1 MIAEVEHICTYAAA
15 DNYDP
20 THTTALRNAF
30 VRQMKIRFAE
40 LIKVIRIAVDKQDC
54 FGLRGRDVA
63 THQMTPPG
71 QHSFSFLRDPEK
83 VEEFM
88 KWLQQQV
95 DRGLL
100 TIGTFNQIGR
110 GIENAWTNTY
120 ILDSYKRGLLRAD
133 AELRKAGLSIPE
145 IELGISMGTPIHLDR
160 VGVLFTR
167 VFSELKGIT
176 AEMER
181 NISRILAQGMINGED
196 PITLSKQLVAAIDG
210 TGMGTLGITDS
221 LGRFIPALTRAKMM
235 ARTEMIRA
243 FHLAAIQEYRNWAVE
258 EVYVKAEWMTAQDEK
273 VCSQC
278 LALQGKIFTLD
289 EIEPMIPLHPNCRC
303 IALPYIEDITKY
315 YNING

>member
-1 MIAEVEHICTYAAA
+1 MITETEHICTFAEASR
-15 DNYDP
+15 YDP

-30 VRQMKIRFAE
+30 VRNMKTRFAE
-40 LIKVIRIAVDKQDC
+40 LVKVIRIGVVKQDC
-54 FGLRGRDVA
+54 FGLKGRDMI
-63 THQMTPPG
+63 TYQMTPPG
-71 QHSFSFLRDPEK
+71 EHSFSFLRNPEK
-83 VEEFM
+83 IDEFM
-88 KWLQQQV
+88 KWLQEQV
-95 DRGLL
+95 DKGLL

-110 GIENAWTNTY
+110 GIENAWTDMY
-120 ILDSYKRGLLRAD
+120 ILDSYKRGLLRAQ
-133 AELRKAGLSIPE
+133 AELRKAGLTIPD
-145 IELGISMGTPIHLDR
+145 IEMGIAMTPIHLDR

-196 PITLSKQLVAAIDG
+196 PITLANKLVAAIDG
-210 TGMGTLGITDS
+210 TGMGTLGITDT

-243 FHLAAIQEYRNWAVE
+243 FHLAAIQEYRNWGVE
-258 EVYVKAEWMTAQDEK
+258 GVTVMAEWMTAQDEK

-278 LALQGKIFTLD
+278 LALQGKIFSLD

-303 IALPYIEDITKY
+303 IALPYIEDITKF

>member
-1 MIAEVEHICTYAAA
+1 MMPEVEHICTYAAA
-15 DNYDP
+15 NRYDP

-30 VRQMKIRFAE
+30 VRDMKARFAE
-40 LIKVIRIAVDKQDC
+40 LVKVVRLAVDKQDC
-54 FGLRGRDVA
+54 FGLKERRIS
-63 THQMTPPG
+63 TLQMNPPG
-71 QHSFSFLRDPEK
+71 QHAFSFLRDPEK
-83 VEEFM
+83 IDEFM

-100 TIGTFNQIGR
+100 TLGTFNQIGR
-110 GIENAWTNTY
+110 GIENEWTNTY
-120 ILDSYKRGLLRAD
+120 ILDSYKRGLLRAQS
-133 AELRKAGLSIPE
+133 ELRKAGVAIGDIE
-145 IELGISMGTPIHLDR
+145 IGISMGTPIHLDR

-196 PITLSKQLVAAIDG
+196 PITLANKLVAAIDG
-210 TGMGTLGITDS
+210 TGMGTLGMTDS

-243 FHLAAIQEYRNWAVE
+243 FHLAAIQEYRNWGIEGVI
-258 EVYVKAEWMTAQDEK
+258 VMAEWMTAQDEK

-278 LALQGKIFTLD
+278 LALQGKIFSLD

-303 IALPYIEDITKY
+303 IALPYIEDITKF

>member
-1 MIAEVEHICTYAAA
+1 MITEVEHICTYAAA
-15 DNYDP
+15 SNYDP

-40 LIKVIRIAVDKQDC
+40 LVKVVRIAVDKQDC
-54 FGLRGRDVA
+54 FGLRGRDVVA
-63 THQMTPPG
+63 YQMTPPG

-83 VEEFM
+83 IEEFM
-88 KWLQQQV
+88 KWLEQQV
-95 DRGLL
+95 DKGLL

-110 GIENAWTNTY
+110 GIENAWTDIY
-120 ILDSYKRGLLRAD
+120 ILDSYKRGLLRAE
-133 AELRKAGLSIPE
+133 AELRKAGIPVP
-145 IELGISMGTPIHLDR
+145 IIDIGVSMSNPIHLDR

-196 PITLSKQLVAAIDG
+196 PEFLARKLVAAIDG
-210 TGMGTLGITDS
+210 TGMGTLAITDE

-258 EVYVKAEWMTAQDEK
+258 GVYVKAEWMTAQDEK
-273 VCSQC
+273 VCDKC
-278 LALQGKIFTLD
+278 LALQGKIFSLD

-303 IALPYIEDITKY
+303 IALPYIEDIVQY

>member
-1 MIAEVEHICTYAAA
+1 MIAEVEHICTFAQAS
-15 DNYDP
+15 NYDP
-20 THTTALRNAF
+20 THTTDLRNAL

-40 LIKVIRIAVDKQDC
+40 LVKVVRLAVDKQDC
-54 FGLRGRDVA
+54 FGLRGKDVA
-63 THQMTPPG
+63 TYQMIPPG
-71 QHSFSFLRDPEK
+71 QHSFTFLRDPQK

-100 TIGTFNQIGR
+100 TLGTFNQIGR
-110 GIENAWTNTY
+110 GIENAWTDTY
-120 ILDSYKRGLLRAD
+120 ILDSYKRGILRAE
-133 AELRKAGLSIPE
+133 AELRKAGLTIPE
-145 IELGISMGTPIHLDR
+145 IELAATFSTPIHLDR

-210 TGMGTLGITDS
+210 TGMGTLGMTDT

-273 VCSQC
+273 VCDKC